1 MCASMIGLQWH
12 RDSDP
17 VADMLDGGLMS
28 RRRATVMVAVAVLIA
43 LACGLGLRQLL
54 IGSASRG
61 FVEGTDAGIVSAVQ
75 VRW

>member
-1 MCASMIGLQWH
+1 
-12 RDSDP
+12 
-17 VADMLDGGLMS
+17 MS
-28 RRRATVMVAVAVLIA
+28 RRRSTLLVALAVLIA

-61 FVEGTDAGIVSAVQ
+61 FVEGVDAGIVSAVQ